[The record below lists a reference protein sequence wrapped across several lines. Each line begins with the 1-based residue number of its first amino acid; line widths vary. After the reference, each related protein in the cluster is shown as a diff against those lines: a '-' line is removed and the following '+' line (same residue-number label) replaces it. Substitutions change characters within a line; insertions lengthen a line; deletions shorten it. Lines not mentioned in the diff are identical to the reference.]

1 MIGSDAMKRHI
12 HVRDRQHLVL
22 TRAHD
27 LTRYMLR
34 ALRNLRCVW
43 LLELLRR
50 GRPRE
55 ENESQNLKC

>member
-1 MIGSDAMKRHI
+1 MIGPNAVKRDPHT
-12 HVRDRQHLVL
+12 RDRQHLVL
-22 TRAHD
+22 AGAND
-27 LTRYMLR
+27 LTRYILR

-55 ENESQNLKC
+55 EHESQKLKC